1 MCLRGEH
8 RLPSSLVPSQQT
20 LLLAFLLWPMQ
31 LGKDLET

>member
-20 LLLAFLLWPMQ
+20 SLQAFPLWPMQ
-31 LGKDLET
+31 LGNDLET